1 MKLKAN
7 GKINL
12 TLDIVG
18 KREDGYHF
26 LKSLFLPI
34 ALSDDII
41 LEILPEKE
49 KDIIEFVNGEDIPI
63 ENNTVVKTINLMRE
77 KFAFKEFFKV
87 KVIKNIPSSS
97 GLGGGSSDAAQIII
111 GINKLLKLRLSKEEM
126 IEIAKEIG
134 ADVPFFI
141 INKPAIVEGIGE
153 KITPINKIK
162 SYVLLVKPK
171 SGVDTKKAYEMYDK
185 LGGDHGDFDKF
196 LTAYKGRKLSNIGQY
211 VYNSLESGVF
221 KLNSQIEMIKKA
233 LISENYPVVL
243 MSGAGSTV
251 FALTRDKD
259 KAIKTIENIDK
270 NIFDAW
276 LTTTI

>member
-12 TLDIVG
+12 TLDIIG
-18 KREDGYHF
+18 TREDGYHL
-26 LKSLFLPI
+26 LKSVFLPI

-41 LEILPEKE
+41 LEILPNGNR
-49 KDIIEFVNGEDIPI
+49 DIIEFVNAEDIPT
-63 ENNTVVKTINLMRE
+63 ENNTIVKTLNLMRY
-77 KFAFKEFFKV
+77 KFAIKEFFKV

-97 GLGGGSSDAAQIII
+97 GLGGGSSDAAQLII
-111 GINKLLKLRLSKEEM
+111 GLNKLLRLRLSKEEM

-153 KITPINKIK
+153 KIMPISKIK
-162 SYVLLVKPK
+162 TFVLLVKPK
-171 SGVDTKKAYEMYDK
+171 KGVDTKSAYETYDK
-185 LGGDHGDFDKF
+185 FGGDHGDFEK
-196 LTAYKGRKLSNIGQY
+196 LIAAYKGRKLSNIGQY

-221 KLNSQIEMIKKA
+221 KLNPQIETIKKS
-233 LISENYPVVL
+233 LISENFPVVL

-251 FALTRDKD
+251 FALTRDKN
-259 KAIKTIENIDK
+259 KAIKTLENIDR
-270 NIFDAW
+270 NIYDAW